1 MELLKGERMKS
12 LRRAAGG
19 EWGQQEKNEM
29 KKRKREC
36 ECEKEEKQGRE

>member
-1 MELLKGERMKS
+1 MGELDGGRMES

-19 EWGQQEKNEM
+19 EMVEM

-36 ECEKEEKQGRE
+36 ERGREEKQGRE